1 MATVPTAAELQ
12 DQRDHINETL
22 VPSLVASNT
31 VCLILAYIAV
41 ALRFLC
47 RRMTRVKYEYDDW
60 FIVAGL
66 TLLAVEVIYQ
76 AATFSIKA
84 SILYL
89 YHRVFFVS
97 HRFTKLLWAVVIFIL
112 IYSGV
117 QGMGA
122 LIQCVPISAN
132 WDPTIKRHCL
142 PIGAPVTIFA
152 VCNVLTDF
160 VILILPMPLL
170 WGLQQPLERKIKIM
184 GIFMLGGFVCFAS
197 IYRAVVIHNLTPI
210 DPSYTDIQSQVWTA
224 IEMGMGV
231 VSVCLPT
238 YRPIFSRMVP
248 KFKNKLSSW
257 NSGLSGRTLQEWG
270 GGPDRIKSGAS
281 EIELQRRNS
290 NTTLRLEEP
299 TRPELSHTR
308 MKPSQSSAFAHLGV
322 LGDNMD
328 LEEGRKEEPV
338 PTAEKVGALV
348 RGERWGW

>member
-1 MATVPTAAELQ
+1 
-12 DQRDHINETL
+12 
-22 VPSLVASNT
+22 
-31 VCLILAYIAV
+31 
-41 ALRFLC
+41 
-47 RRMTRVKYEYDDW
+47 
-60 FIVAGL
+60 
-66 TLLAVEVIYQ
+66 
-76 AATFSIKA
+76 
-84 SILYL
+84 
-89 YHRVFFVS
+89 
-97 HRFTKLLWAVVIFIL
+97 
-112 IYSGV
+112 
-117 QGMGA
+117 MGA

-142 PIGAPVTIFA
+142 PIDAPVTVFA

-160 VILILPMPLL
+160 IILILPMPLL

-197 IYRAVVIHNLTPI
+197 IYRAVIIHNLTPI
-210 DPSYTDIQSQVWTA
+210 DPTYTDIQSQVWTA

-270 GGPDRIKSGAS
+270 GGPDRIKSDAS

-308 MKPSQSSAFAHLGV
+308 MKPSLSSAFAHLGV
-322 LGDNMD
+322 LGYNMD